1 MPHPSV
7 QGLTQGLTLGLT
19 LGDPNGLGPEL
30 VCRVFRHGLPK
41 SLAGSSVLI
50 IGPEQALAYHQQT
63 SGGSVFWHRLSN
75 LDRLPEQVKV
85 QPSSV
90 HLYTPSDLD
99 SFQMQPGEATIAGGQ
114 AAGLALETA
123 CSLLQSGHVQALT
136 TCPLNKAM
144 LQRAGF
150 DFAGH
155 TEFLAAKAG
164 LTPDDVCMHFSG
176 PRMRVSLVTTH
187 PPLRA
192 VPDLITIERILRK
205 LEMTMAAMHAQGLR
219 GPVAVCGL
227 NPHAGEDGRIG
238 DEERRV
244 IAPAVAQAT
253 AWGWNVVGPL
263 AADTVFHRAAQG
275 DFSAVLAM
283 YHDQGLTA
291 FKLLHFHDGV
301 QVTLGLPY
309 VRTSPDHGTGYD
321 LVGQGKASAQSLSNA
336 LNMAV
341 ALTKPQPLD
350 HHHA

>member
-7 QGLTQGLTLGLT
+7 VGQPLGLTLDLTLGLT

-41 SLAGSSVLI
+41 SLAGTSVLI
-50 IGPEQALAYHQQT
+50 IGPEQALAHHQQA
-63 SGGSVFWHRLSN
+63 SGGPLFWHRLS
-75 LDRLPEQVKV
+75 DPERLKDHP
-85 QPSSV
+85 PSV
-90 HLYTPSDLD
+90 HLYTPPELEA
-99 SFQMQPGEATIAGGQ
+99 FPMRPGTVTVEGGL

-123 CSLLQSGHVQALT
+123 CSLLQSGHVQTVT
-136 TCPLNKAM
+136 TCPLNKAT

-164 LTPDDVCMHFSG
+164 LTPDDVCMHFAG

-192 VPDLITIERILRK
+192 VPDLITVERILRK
-205 LEMTMAAMHAQGLR
+205 LELTMAAMHAQGLCD
-219 GPVAVCGL
+219 PVAVCGL

-238 DEERRV
+238 DEDGRI
-244 IAPAVAQAT
+244 IAPAVNQA
-253 AWGWNVVGPL
+253 AARGWNVVGPL

-321 LVGQGKASAQSLSNA
+321 LVGQGKASAQSLRNA

-341 ALTKPQPLD
+341 ALTVR
-350 HHHA
+350 

>member
-1 MPHPSV
+1 MTQPFV
-7 QGLTQGLTLGLT
+7 QGQPLGLTLGLT

-30 VCRVFRHGLPK
+30 VSRVFRHGLPM
-41 SLAGSSVLI
+41 SLAGTSVLI
-50 IGPEQALAYHQQT
+50 IGPEQALVHHQHA

-85 QPSSV
+85 QPSNV
-90 HLYTPSDLD
+90 QLYTPPELD
-99 SFQMQPGEATIAGGQ
+99 SFQMQPGEATIAGGL

-136 TCPLNKAM
+136 TCPLNKAT

-164 LTPDDVCMHFSG
+164 LGPNDVCMHFWG
-176 PRMRVSLVTTH
+176 PRLRVSLATTH
-187 PPLRA
+187 PPLRT
-192 VPDLITIERILRK
+192 VPGLITTELILRK
-205 LEMTMAAMHAQGLR
+205 LELTMAAMHAQNLR

-238 DEERRV
+238 DEDQRV
-244 IAPAVAQAT
+244 IAPAVLQA
-253 AWGWNVVGPL
+253 AARGWNVVGPL

-301 QVTLGLPY
+301 QITLGLPY

-321 LVGQGKASAQSLSNA
+321 LVGQGKASAQSLRNA
-336 LNMAV
+336 LDMAI
-341 ALTKPQPLD
+341 ALTLR
-350 HHHA
+350 

>member
-1 MPHPSV
+1 MPDSSV
-7 QGLTQGLTLGLT
+7 QGHDQDPGQDPGQTLGLTLGLT

-41 SLAGSSVLI
+41 SLAGTTVLI
-50 IGPEQALAYHQQT
+50 IGPEQALTHHQEA
-63 SGGSVFWHRLSN
+63 SGGPLFWHRLS
-75 LDRLPEQVKV
+75 DPERLKGHP
-85 QPSSV
+85 PNV
-90 HLYTPSDLD
+90 HLYTPPELEA
-99 SFQMQPGEATIAGGQ
+99 FPMRPGKATIEGGL

-123 CSLLQSGHVQALT
+123 CSLLQSGHVRTVT
-136 TCPLNKAM
+136 TCPLNKAT
-144 LQRAGF
+144 LQRAGY

-164 LTPDDVCMHFSG
+164 LTSDDVCMHFWG
-176 PRMRVSLVTTH
+176 PRLRVSLVTTH

-192 VPDLITIERILRK
+192 VPKLLTTELILRK
-205 LEMTMAAMHAQGLR
+205 LELTVAAMQAQELQ

-238 DEERRV
+238 DEDRLI
-244 IAPAVAQAT
+244 IAPAVSQAR
-253 AWGWNVVGPL
+253 ARGWNVVGPL

-301 QVTLGLPY
+301 QITLGLPY

-321 LVGQGKASAQSLSNA
+321 LVGKGKASAQSLRNA
-336 LNMAV
+336 LDMAV
-341 ALTKPQPLD
+341 ALTGR
-350 HHHA
+350 

>member
-1 MPHPSV
+1 LSQTHG
-7 QGLTQGLTLGLT
+7 QALGQTEGLTLGLT

-30 VCRVFRHGLPK
+30 VCRVFRHGLPA
-41 SLAGSSVLI
+41 SLAGTSVLI
-50 IGPEQALAYHQQT
+50 IGPEQALTHHQQT
-63 SGGSVFWHRLSN
+63 SGGSVFWHRLTDP
-75 LDRLPEQVKV
+75 DRLLEQMKV
-85 QPSSV
+85 QPSCV
-90 HLYTPSDLD
+90 HLYTPPDLD
-99 SFQMQPGEATIAGGQ
+99 SFEMQPGEATIAGGL

-123 CSLLQSGHVQALT
+123 CSLMQSGCVQALT
-136 TCPLNKAM
+136 TCPLNKAT

-150 DFAGH
+150 NFAGH
-155 TEFLAAKAG
+155 TEFLAAKAE
-164 LTPDDVCMHFSG
+164 LTPDDVCMHFWG
-176 PRMRVSLVTTH
+176 PRLRVSLVTTH

-192 VPDLITIERILRK
+192 VPDLITTELILRK
-205 LEMTMAAMHAQGLR
+205 LELTLAAMHAQGLG

-227 NPHAGEDGRIG
+227 NPHAGEEGRIG

-244 IAPAVAQAT
+244 IAPAVAQAA
-253 AWGWNVVGPL
+253 AWGWDVVGPL

-301 QVTLGLPY
+301 QITLGLPY

-336 LNMAV
+336 LDMAV
-341 ALTKPQPLD
+341 ALTGC
-350 HHHA
+350 